1 MPKKHLSVGRTERTI
16 RFGMNDRLLF
26 VLDPERY
33 DTVMR
38 WLDDPP
44 APGPKLRSLLC
55 PNAGMAEPEG
65 NRALTEELLP

>member
-1 MPKKHLSVGRTERTI
+1 MMPKKHLSVGRTERTI

-55 PNAGMAEPEG
+55 RTPVWQSLKGTG
-65 NRALTEELLP
+65 R